1 MRDAHPRF
9 LLVSIWGTV
18 GDIKQDSV
26 AFPAGPPKG
35 AVVSSP
41 VLLGGCAARPCT
53 RGPDTCC
60 PTPLR
65 DHEDPET
72 PERSFT
78 ERGWVYRV
86 LTSKQP
92 ALGLNYSWALGRR
105 GEKVGDGGPCGELS

>member
-53 RGPDTCC
+53 RGQTHVVPHHSGTTRTQRHQSA
-60 PTPLR
+60 PSQK
-65 DHEDPET
+65 EAGFIE
-72 PERSFT
+72 S
-78 ERGWVYRV
+78 
-86 LTSKQP
+86 
-92 ALGLNYSWALGRR
+92 
-105 GEKVGDGGPCGELS
+105 